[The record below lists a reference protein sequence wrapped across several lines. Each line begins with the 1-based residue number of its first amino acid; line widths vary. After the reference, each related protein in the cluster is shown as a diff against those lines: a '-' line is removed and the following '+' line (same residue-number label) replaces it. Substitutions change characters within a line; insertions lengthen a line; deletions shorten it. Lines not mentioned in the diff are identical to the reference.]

1 MRIILLGPP
10 GAGKGTQAAFIKNAY
25 HIPHISTGDMFRE
38 AISEQTELGMLA
50 KSYIDNGQLV
60 PDSVTIALVKDRL
73 SKEDC
78 ANGFMLD
85 GFPRTVFQAEEL
97 DKILSELKIH
107 LDAAVTIN
115 VDFELLIERI
125 IGRRVCQKCGSGYH
139 ITNLKPQ
146 KEGICDQCGS
156 ELIQRKDDTYE
167 TVAKRLEVYTNK
179 TKPLIDYYKAK
190 GVLNTVDSSISKEHT
205 DLQVERILK
214 NDNN

>member
-25 HIPHISTGDMFRE
+25 QIPHISTGDMFRA

-125 IGRRVCQKCGSGYH
+125 IGRRVCKKCGSGYH
-139 ITNLKPQ
+139 VTNLKPQ

-167 TVAKRLEVYTNK
+167 TVAKRLEVYTNQ
-179 TKPLIDYYKAK
+179 TKPLIEYYKAK
-190 GVLNTVDSSISKEHT
+190 GIIKNIDGDQDINKVFEDIKLVLEGK
-205 DLQVERILK
+205 
-214 NDNN
+214 

>member
-25 HIPHISTGDMFRE
+25 QIPHISTGDMFRE

-125 IGRRVCQKCGSGYH
+125 IGRRVCKKCGSGYH

-167 TVAKRLEVYTNK
+167 TVAKRLEVYTNQ

-190 GVLNTVDSSISKEHT
+190 GIIKNIDGDQDINKVFEDIKLVLEGK
-205 DLQVERILK
+205 
-214 NDNN
+214 

>member
-73 SKEDC
+73 SKGEC

-97 DKILSELKIH
+97 DKILSELKIN

-125 IGRRVCQKCGSGYH
+125 IGRRVCKKCGSGYH
-139 ITNLKPQ
+139 VTNLKPQ

-167 TVAKRLEVYTNK
+167 TVAKRLEVYTNQ
-179 TKPLIDYYKAK
+179 TKPLIDYYQAK
-190 GVLNTVDSSISKEHT
+190 GIIKNIDGDQDIDKVFEDIKLVLEGK
-205 DLQVERILK
+205 
-214 NDNN
+214 